1 MAVAAPPQAGAEP
14 EIPSYRLPL
23 FLFGVGL
30 GGFVDGIALHQIL
43 QWHHMLSD
51 TRDGSMETV
60 AGLERN
66 TVADG
71 LFHAVAFAVV
81 VVALYLTMRTR
92 RRDPSGAPPLTAV
105 TGWLLIGW
113 GAFNVVEGLVNHHL
127 LAIHHVRDDV
137 ADHLA
142 WDLSFLAVSVVL
154 LGVGIF
160 LTLLPN
166 ADPIDLSA

>member
-92 RRDPSGAPPLTAV
+92 RRDPSG
-105 TGWLLIGW
+105 
-113 GAFNVVEGLVNHHL
+113 NVVEGLVNHHL